1 MATELPPERLRRSFD
16 PAQIAFPSTEAP
28 PGDGGI
34 IGQQR
39 AVAALRFGLNMVD
52 GGFNIYA
59 AGPPGIGKM
68 TAVQAF
74 IEELA
79 QRRPTPS
86 DWCYVNDF
94 DDPYQP
100 KALRLPPGRGG
111 DVATGCES
119 DDCPSARRA
128 AARLESDEYA
138 VRRDEVLHELNSRRE
153 ALLGQIGER
162 AAQQGFVLQA
172 GPVAS

>member
-1 MATELPPERLRRSFD
+1 MATELPPERLRRTFD
-16 PAQIAFPSTEAP
+16 PAQITLPATEAP
-28 PGDGGI
+28 PGDSGI

-100 KALRLPPGRGG
+100 RALRLPPGRG
-111 DVATGCES
+111 DAC
-119 DDCPSARRA
+119 
-128 AARLESDEYA
+128 
-138 VRRDEVLHELNSRRE
+138 SRMC
-153 ALLGQIGER
+153 I
-162 AAQQGFVLQA
+162 
-172 GPVAS
+172 